1 MQDDMKTPLA
11 VQFPAAFWDGEMRTK
26 NQNLSATET
35 SEYM

>member
-11 VQFPAAFWDGEMRTK
+11 VQFSLFWDGEMRTK
-26 NQNLSATET
+26 NQNRSGTET